1 MERRRMAQ
9 QSKREYLESID
20 LRYRQS
26 SRLEKQ
32 RILDEFMRVCGY
44 HRKYAIGLLN
54 RPLPEP
60 RPRRVPTRQPRY
72 SAAVIEVLAERWTA
86 SGYLCAVRLKAALPT
101 WLPWLRRRR
110 ILSPEQERQLL
121 AISPR
126 QLERRLRTH
135 KERVKR
141 RVYGTT
147 RPGSLLKHM
156 IPIKTEQWEV
166 TKAGYLEIDLV
177 SHSGATAD
185 GEYLYTLDAVDLHT
199 GWVERQAVRGKGHQ
213 GILAALQAIAQRLPF
228 ALSQRVDA
236 QLEQVW
242 QLAHR
247 VTRQPRATRP
257 KVAHQ
262 PRAVTPWRDGI
273 FSDRLKQQHRA
284 QRRTASAA
292 R

>member
-1 MERRRMAQ
+1 MERSRMAQ
-9 QSKREYLESID
+9 QSKREYLESIY

-44 HRKYAIGLLN
+44 HRKCAIGLLN
-54 RPLPEP
+54 RP
-60 RPRRVPTRQPRY
+60 RRVPKRRPRY
-72 SAAVIEVLAERWTA
+72 SAAVIDVLAELWTA
-86 SGYLCAVRLKAALPT
+86 SGYLCALRLKAALPT
-101 WLPWLRRRR
+101 WLPWLCRRR

-156 IPIKTEQWEV
+156 IPIKTEQYDV

-177 SHSGATAD
+177 SHSGANAD
-185 GEYLYTLDAVDLHT
+185 GEYLYTLDAVDMHT

-228 ALSQRVDA
+228 ALR
-236 QLEQVW
+236 
-242 QLAHR
+242 
-247 VTRQPRATRP
+247 
-257 KVAHQ
+257 
-262 PRAVTPWRDGI
+262 GI
-273 FSDRLKQQHRA
+273 DSDNYGSEFINHHLWVCC
-284 QRRTASAA
+284 
-292 R
+292 